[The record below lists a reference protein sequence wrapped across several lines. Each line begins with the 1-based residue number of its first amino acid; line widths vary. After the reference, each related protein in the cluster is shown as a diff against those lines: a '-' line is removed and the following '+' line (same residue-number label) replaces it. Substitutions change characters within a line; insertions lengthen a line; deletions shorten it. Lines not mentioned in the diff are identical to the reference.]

1 MPKVAIFFSIVLF
14 SFVLTNSYAFTT
26 GDLFFEENTSDQIN
40 FNSDILKIDSD
51 FFTENDYKRYLIFGT
66 NSQKT
71 DFLKN
76 NSIYGIQSNSGF
88 FYISTLTE
96 KSASFLVSQG
106 FTVVEDSK
114 LDFHISDDVISD
126 ASRIGE
132 ITGSDNVKKKYDAS
146 GNGTVIAIV
155 DTGVDFSNLDIQHSL
170 ARDKF
175 NHPVMLDPD
184 GQGIVLTNAT
194 FFAYIDDNDII
205 RNYSKPIP
213 SHMTSSVYVS
223 KDGVFLDL
231 LPLPPWNKSR
241 KTPSFET

>member
-14 SFVLTNSYAFTT
+14 SFALTNSYAYTT
-26 GDLFFEENTSDQIN
+26 GDLISEEKISEQII
-40 FNSDILKIDSD
+40 FNSDILQIDSD

-132 ITGSDNVKKKYDAS
+132 ITGSDNVKKK
-146 GNGTVIAIV
+146 I
-155 DTGVDFSNLDIQHSL
+155 
-170 ARDKF
+170 
-175 NHPVMLDPD
+175 
-184 GQGIVLTNAT
+184 
-194 FFAYIDDNDII
+194 
-205 RNYSKPIP
+205 
-213 SHMTSSVYVS
+213 
-223 KDGVFLDL
+223 
-231 LPLPPWNKSR
+231 
-241 KTPSFET
+241 